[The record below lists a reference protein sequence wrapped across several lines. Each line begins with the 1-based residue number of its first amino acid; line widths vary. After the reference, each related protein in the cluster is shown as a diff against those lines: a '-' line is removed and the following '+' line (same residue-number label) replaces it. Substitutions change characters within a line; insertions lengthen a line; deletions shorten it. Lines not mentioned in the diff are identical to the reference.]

1 LIQVLII
8 VTNDNIVCNIIY
20 NNNSDRDNSN
30 ILVRMIIQYYG
41 ILINIY

>member
-20 NNNSDRDNSN
+20 NNNSDRDN